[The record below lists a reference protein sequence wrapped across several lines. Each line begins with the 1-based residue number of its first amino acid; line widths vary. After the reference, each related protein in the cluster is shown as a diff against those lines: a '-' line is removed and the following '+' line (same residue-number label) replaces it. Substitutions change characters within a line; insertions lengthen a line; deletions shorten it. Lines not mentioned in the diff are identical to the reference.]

1 MFYYIFLKN
10 DLIEKEM
17 LTFAADYKV
26 LREKQTA
33 FDLGEITTL

>member
-17 LTFAADYKV
+17 CTFAVDYKGQG
-26 LREKQTA
+26 LW
-33 FDLGEITTL
+33 